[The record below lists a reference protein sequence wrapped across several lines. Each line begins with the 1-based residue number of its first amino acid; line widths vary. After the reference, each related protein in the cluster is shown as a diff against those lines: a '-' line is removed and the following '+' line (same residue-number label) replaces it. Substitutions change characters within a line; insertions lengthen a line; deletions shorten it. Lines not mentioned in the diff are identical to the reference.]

1 VLAVLKADEIAV
13 PAGRQQDVEQ
23 VAAVH
28 HQVGVA
34 VTVPVGL
41 AEGEGSEHRAVN
53 GVHHDAALR
62 VDGHLFDGVQDAQPV
77 HDARGVSAD
86 LQPGAD
92 LAERSGPFQ
101 EVHLL
106 PGSGQREGGREAA
119 DAAPNDEPS
128 RAAHGAA
135 SSR

>member
-53 GVHHDAALR
+53 GVHHDAAVR
-62 VDGHLFDGVQDAQPV
+62 VDGHFLDGVQDAQSV
-77 HDARGVSAD
+77 HNAGGVGAD
-86 LQPGAD
+86 LQSGAD
-92 LAERSGPFQ
+92 LAERCGLFQ

-106 PGSGQREGGREAA
+106 PGPAQREGGRKPA
-119 DAAPNDEPS
+119 DAAPDYEPP
-128 RAAHGAA
+128 RAAHGAG